1 MATGDFDIESLAA
14 YLHLTPDKVRK
25 MADRGRLPGRKIG
38 GAWRFSEAEIHHWLE
53 DSIGASDDTELARV
67 EGVLKRAVPGAKEIS
82 IAAALPLE
90 AMAVPLNARTRT
102 SVIDKMV
109 QAAAATGWL
118 WDPDKMAEAVAAR
131 EKLHSTALDNGVA
144 LLHPRRPQPNIL
156 AQQFLAFGRT
166 HRGIPFGDNRGRLTD
181 VFFLVL
187 STDDRGHLRTLA
199 RLSRLIGD
207 APLLETMR
215 TAETAAEVHQAISAY
230 ESEQF
235 G

>member
-1 MATGDFDIESLAA
+1 MATGDFDIESLAT
-14 YLHLTPDKVRK
+14 YLHLTPEKVRK
-25 MADRGRLPGRKIG
+25 MADRGRLPGRRIG

-67 EGVLKRAVPGAKEIS
+67 EGVLKRASPGAKEIS
-82 IAAALPLE
+82 IAASLPRE

-102 SVIDKMV
+102 SVIDRMV
-109 QAAAATGWL
+109 QTAAATGWL

-156 AQQFLAFGRT
+156 AQPFLAFGRT
-166 HRGIPFGDNRGRLTD
+166 HRGLPFGDDRGRLTD
-181 VFFLVL
+181 LYFLIL

-199 RLSRLIGD
+199 RLSRLIAD
-207 APLLETMR
+207 PPLLEAMR
-215 TAETAAEVHQAISAY
+215 TAETAADVHRAISAY
-230 ESEQF
+230 ENEQF